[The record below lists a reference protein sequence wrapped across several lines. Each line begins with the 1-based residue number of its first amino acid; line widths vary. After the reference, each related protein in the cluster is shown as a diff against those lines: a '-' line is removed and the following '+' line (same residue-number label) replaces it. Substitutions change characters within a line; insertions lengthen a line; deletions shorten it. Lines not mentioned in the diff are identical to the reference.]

1 MNKINIGIIG
11 LGTIGSAVIE
21 ELSRQKEDFKQETGI
36 ELVLSAICDI
46 NEKRNA
52 YNIPFTKNAEEIIKN
67 GDIDIIIE
75 LIGGL
80 HPAYDLIKKAIENKK
95 HVVTANKAIIDKY
108 GYELEQMALEN
119 KCYLRFTASVG
130 GGIGIID
137 KIISSEGND
146 TRTIMGILNGTTN
159 YILTRMNESL
169 SYEEA
174 LKEAQRKGFAESNPE
189 FDVSGK
195 DAAQKLAI
203 LTNTNFKARISS
215 QDISCTGIQDINAED
230 IEFSKKLGYVIK
242 LLAISRVENNL
253 LEARVQP
260 VLVPKNHPL
269 ASINYETNAI
279 YLKGKANIVLSG
291 EGAGKPTAATVMSD
305 IKNISRITL
314 NHYQNIRYF
323 GVRRFSMKKE
333 EDTEAEFYLK
343 FHGLDKPGTLHSL
356 TKTLMENNI
365 NISQAIQLKKDRG
378 KFVPI
383 IVTVDKTNYGA
394 VKSALSNID
403 KDKLKV
409 GAVLMILS
417 SDA

>member
-203 LTNTNFKARISS
+203 LTNTNFKARIS
-215 QDISCTGIQDINAED
+215 
-230 IEFSKKLGYVIK
+230 
-242 LLAISRVENNL
+242 
-253 LEARVQP
+253 
-260 VLVPKNHPL
+260 
-269 ASINYETNAI
+269 
-279 YLKGKANIVLSG
+279 
-291 EGAGKPTAATVMSD
+291 
-305 IKNISRITL
+305 
-314 NHYQNIRYF
+314 
-323 GVRRFSMKKE
+323 
-333 EDTEAEFYLK
+333 
-343 FHGLDKPGTLHSL
+343 
-356 TKTLMENNI
+356 
-365 NISQAIQLKKDRG
+365 
-378 KFVPI
+378 
-383 IVTVDKTNYGA
+383 
-394 VKSALSNID
+394 
-403 KDKLKV
+403 
-409 GAVLMILS
+409 
-417 SDA
+417 